1 MKLLHRQ
8 FLNQASDFSPY
19 HIRPF
24 LIINLRIVPLS
35 FTIEISLNHLQQIF
49 PVIIYYR
56 PFFLSFTLNFS
67 SFHTLYSSPFPLS
80 FTLVLSPYPLLQS
93 FPLILYSSPFPLSFT
108 LVLSP
113 YPLLCS
119 SAQLSIPFILD
130 HRPLPLFFTLY
141 SPFHTLYIKPFPL
154 FFTLKTLLKTKPL
167 SNLYYKP

>member
-93 FPLILYSSPFPLSFT
+93 FLLILYSVVRPSF
-108 LVLSP
+108 P
-113 YPLLCS
+113 YPLYQTIDLYLYS
-119 SAQLSIPFILD
+119 LLYIVLSIPFTLD
-130 HRPLPLFFTLY
+130 LSLY
-141 SPFHTLYIKPFPL
+141 S
-154 FFTLKTLLKTKPL
+154 LLKN
-167 SNLYYKP
+167 SS

>member
-24 LIINLRIVPLS
+24 LIINLRIFPLS

-93 FPLILYSSPFPLSFT
+93 FPLILYSSPFSLSFT
-108 LVLSP
+108 LQFGL
-113 YPLLCS
+113 
-119 SAQLSIPFILD
+119 A
-130 HRPLPLFFTLY
+130 
-141 SPFHTLYIKPFPL
+141 FHTLYIRPQTFTFILYSIQSFPYPLHQTFPFI
-154 FFTLKTLLKTKPL
+154 
-167 SNLYYKP
+167 LYSKNSS